1 MFKRKQYLDAIATG
15 LAEAPVVI
23 LLGPRQCGKTTL
35 ARAFAEARR
44 DSTFFDLE
52 NPRDFARLS
61 DPMLAMENLTG
72 LVVLDEVQRRP
83 ELFAT
88 LRALADRRP
97 LPARFLLLG
106 SASPDIVKGVS
117 ETLAGRAR
125 FIDMRGFSL
134 GELPASRV
142 PDTEKL
148 WLRGGFPDS
157 FLAASNAASQRWRAD
172 FVRTFLERDMP
183 ALGSKTPAPEN
194 RRLWTML
201 AHLHGQLL
209 NFSTLSASLGLG
221 VYAVRRQVD
230 YFTGAFMVRQLA
242 PWFENAG
249 KRIVK
254 SQKIY
259 LRDSG
264 VLHHLLGIGSRDE
277 LLGNPAL
284 GASWEGFALEE
295 TLAALGNPD
304 AWFWRTQAG
313 AELDLLVLQGGRRV
327 GFEFKHTAAPSTTRS
342 MHIALE
348 DLKLERLLVVIPGAD
363 RFPLANK
370 IESIGLERLAREGLD

>member
-15 LAEAPVVI
+15 LAEAPIVI

-35 ARAFAEARR
+35 ARDFAANRS
-44 DSTFFDLE
+44 DSIFFDLE

-61 DPMLAMENLTG
+61 DPFLALENLSG

-83 ELFAT
+83 ELFAM
-88 LRALADRRP
+88 LRTLADRRP

-125 FIDMRGFSL
+125 FVDMRGFSL
-134 GELPASRV
+134 AELPA

-157 FLAASNAASQRWRAD
+157 FLAASDAASQRWRAD

-183 ALGSKTPAPEN
+183 ALGSKTPASEN

-209 NFSTLSASLGLG
+209 NFSTLSASLGAS

-230 YFTGAFMVRQLA
+230 HFTGAFMVRQLA

-254 SQKIY
+254 SRKIY

-277 LLGNPAL
+277 LLGNPVL

-295 TLAALGNPD
+295 TLTALGNPD

-313 AELDLLVLQGGRRV
+313 AELDLLVLHGGRRI

-342 MHIALE
+342 MHIALG
-348 DLKLERLLVVIPGAD
+348 DLKLEKLLVVTPGAD
-363 RFPLANK
+363 RFPLAKK
-370 IESIGLERLAREGLD
+370 IEALGLERLAGEGLSG

>member
-1 MFKRKQYLDAIATG
+1 MFRRTHYLDAIATG

-35 ARAFAEARR
+35 ARVFAATRP
-44 DSTFFDLE
+44 DSTFLDLE
-52 NPRDFARLS
+52 NPRDFARLA
-61 DPMLAMENLTG
+61 DPMLALENLTG
-72 LVVLDEVQRRP
+72 LVVLDEAQRRP
-83 ELFAT
+83 ELFAM
-88 LRALADRRP
+88 LRVLADRRP
-97 LPARFLLLG
+97 IPARFLLLG
-106 SASPDIVKGVS
+106 SASPDIVQGVS

-134 GELPASRV
+134 AELPA

-157 FLAASNAASQRWRAD
+157 FLATSAAASQRWRAD

-183 ALGSKTPAPEN
+183 ALGSRAPAPEN

-209 NFSTLSASLGLG
+209 NFSTLSASLGAS

-230 YFTGAFMVRQLA
+230 YFTGAFMVRQLS

-264 VLHHLLGIGSRDE
+264 VLHYLLGIDSRDE

-295 TLAALGNPD
+295 TLTALGNPE

-313 AELDLLVLQGGRRV
+313 AELDLFVIHDGRRI
-327 GFEFKHTAAPSTTRS
+327 GFEFKHTAAPATTRS

-348 DLKLERLLVVIPGAD
+348 DLKLEKLLVVTPGGD
-363 RFPLANK
+363 RFPLTKK
-370 IESIGLERLAREGLD
+370 IEAIGLERLTSEGVAR